1 MKMVIQRVLN
11 ANVVVDGEEISSI
24 KKGFLVFLGVAKGDT
39 QADADKLVKKMTGLR
54 IFSDEQGKINLALKD
69 VQGEVLIVS
78 QFTLYADTKKG
89 YRPSFIDAATPE
101 DAEALYEYVI
111 EQTKK
116 EIPNVQTGK
125 FGASMKISL
134 TNDGPFTIILE
145 S

>member
-11 ANVVVDGEEISSI
+11 AQVVVDEKEISAI
-24 KKGFLVFLGVAKGDT
+24 GKGFLVFLGVGKGDT

-54 IFSDEQGKINLALKD
+54 IFSDEDDKINLALKD
-69 VQGEVLIVS
+69 VSGEVLIVS

-89 YRPSFIDAATPE
+89 YRPSFIDAAAPE
-101 DAEALYEYVI
+101 DAEALYQYVI
-111 EQTKK
+111 EETKK
-116 EIPNVQTGK
+116 VIPNVQTGS
-125 FGASMKISL
+125 FGADMKISL

>member
-11 ANVVVDGEEISSI
+11 AQVVVDEKEISAI
-24 KKGFLVFLGVAKGDT
+24 GKGFLVFLGVGKGDT

-54 IFSDEQGKINLALKD
+54 IFSDEDDKINLALKD
-69 VQGEVLIVS
+69 VSGEVLIVS

-89 YRPSFIDAATPE
+89 YRPSFIDAAAPE
-101 DAEALYEYVI
+101 DAEALYQYVI
-111 EQTKK
+111 EETKK
-116 EIPNVQTGK
+116 VIPNVQTGS
-125 FGASMKISL
+125 FGAYMKISL

>member
-1 MKMVIQRVLN
+1 MKMVIQRVLDAKVTVN
-11 ANVVVDGEEISSI
+11 GEEISAI
-24 KKGFLVFLGVAKGDT
+24 GKGFLVFLGVGKGDT

-54 IFSDEQGKINLALKD
+54 IFSDENDKINLALND

-89 YRPSFIDAATPE
+89 YRPSFIDAAAPE
-101 DAEALYEYVI
+101 AAKGLYEYII

-116 EIPNVQTGK
+116 VIPNVQAGS
-125 FGASMKISL
+125 FGADMKISL
-134 TNDGPFTIILE
+134 TNDGPFTILLE

>member
-1 MKMVIQRVLN
+1 MKMVIQRVLD
-11 ANVVVDGEEISSI
+11 AKVVVDGEEISSI
-24 KKGFLVFLGVAKGDT
+24 QKGFLVFLGVGKGDT
-39 QADADKLVKKMTGLR
+39 QAQADKLVKKMTGLR
-54 IFSDEQGKINLALKD
+54 IFSDEDDKINLALKD

-78 QFTLYADTKKG
+78 QFTLYADTHKG
-89 YRPSFIDAATPE
+89 YRPSFIDAASPE

-111 EQTKK
+111 AQTKK

-145 S
+145 A

>member
-89 YRPSFIDAATPE
+89 YRPSFIDAAVPE